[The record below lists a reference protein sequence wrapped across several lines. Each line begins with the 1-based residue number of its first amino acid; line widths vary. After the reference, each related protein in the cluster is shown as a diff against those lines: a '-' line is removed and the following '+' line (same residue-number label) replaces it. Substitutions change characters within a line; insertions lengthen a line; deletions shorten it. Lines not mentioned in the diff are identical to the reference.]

1 MMKRGRNTTNG
12 SHIGTIIGQDVSFN
26 GELDFKGTVLIEG
39 HFEGNIRS
47 RDGGTL
53 VVSEKARIT
62 GEVDV
67 PNLILHGTI
76 HGNVRACES
85 LKMTPTGT
93 LMGDVEYRV
102 ISLSEGAS
110 VNGRCKRID
119 EKHLAAVTT
128 GGEKPPFK
136 ANPKLASST

>member
-1 MMKRGRNTTNG
+1 MKRGKNTVNSGNIG
-12 SHIGTIIGQDVSFN
+12 SIIGQNTSIKGD
-26 GELDFKGTVLIEG
+26 LDFEGKVLIEG

-53 VVSEKARIT
+53 IVSEIARIN

-67 PNLILHGTI
+67 PNLVLYGTI
-76 HGNVRACES
+76 HGNVRASES
-85 LKMTPTGT
+85 LKMAATGR
-93 LMGDVEYRV
+93 LIGDVEYHV

-110 VNGRCKRID
+110 VNGHCKRID